1 MAGRW
6 SNDFETAKKHIIG
19 DVSRLILVAEKLV
32 KLDNRLNGK
41 RQGPLREL
49 VGRLEEIQN
58 LVGQS
63 HMKVVFF
70 GSTSNGKSTLIN
82 ALLGGKVL
90 PTGCGSVSSCFCS
103 IQGKTGPKGSAKI
116 GSRTYDNLETA
127 ASLANCLSE
136 NSLGV
141 EDWLEIHWPTQ
152 KCALLEAEVMLIDSP
167 GLGVDDY
174 DDQVFEKY
182 CRDSDL
188 FVYICH
194 GMATLKRAE
203 LEFIANV
210 NKHLSKPNN
219 FLIVVNHWDSVV
231 RDDPGKVELVRK
243 QHTKR
248 ASAFLKDHLKI
259 RPGAMS
265 QHLFFVSA
273 KEAVAISDQSRVKPE
288 TPRKNYPKLL
298 RLEEKWEERE
308 KEFKRFE
315 ESLKVRLTQSAIET
329 KFGRHCEKCL
339 KHVDTIAS
347 EPIAEISKSIEKQ
360 KEEMAREVNAVRRKI
375 LQLESGGD
383 GFITQYDIKTE
394 SFLDKT
400 REKVAEAVDEVK
412 RKMREVISTNTI
424 VVQTETVSSYVWDVC
439 ALIETEVHVIERN
452 LAAELNREY
461 QMFLKGKKEL
471 MKRSFR
477 DQCGYSTH
485 PSVSTGSMQTL
496 PSFVECSV
504 LIGGYIPEYSW
515 QEHIN
520 ANNTPDVGVG
530 TAAATAG
537 SFALLRLGGSSTLSA
552 GALALFGGYAAYKA
566 VRWFGSD
573 DWKRGLN
580 KKLCE
585 KLSTGLEETVN
596 NLRRSCVSAVE
607 SSLNEARK
615 EFESAFS
622 RAIRKEKQVL
632 SAKEADLRQWEKEQ
646 RAELESAQS
655 ELSALRESFEEFTRK
670 YLQHQFD
677 PE

>member
-32 KLDNRLNGK
+32 KLGNGLNGE
-41 RQGPLREL
+41 RQGSLREL
-49 VGRLEEIQN
+49 VGKLKEIQN

-360 KEEMAREVNAVRRKI
+360 KEEMAGELDKMRRKVP
-375 LQLESGGD
+375 QLESD
-383 GFITQYDIKTE
+383 RDRFVTQYDTE
-394 SFLDKT
+394 AEYFLEKT
-400 REKVAEAVDEVK
+400 RKKVGKAVVEAKKKVEERIFANSIPVHTKTVK
-412 RKMREVISTNTI
+412 
-424 VVQTETVSSYVWDVC
+424 SYVLDVC
-439 ALIETEVHVIERN
+439 AMIQAEVHMIEIN
-452 LAAELNREY
+452 LFTELNQEY
-461 QMFLKGKKEL
+461 QNLINGKKEL
-471 MKRSFR
+471 IKSSFC
-477 DQCGYSTH
+477 DQCGYCTH
-485 PSVSTGSMQTL
+485 TSVSIGSMQRL
-496 PSFVECSV
+496 PSFPECSV
-504 LIGGYIPEYSW
+504 LRRDYMPEYTL
-515 QEHIN
+515 QEHVQ
-520 ANNTPDVGVG
+520 ANNTV
-530 TAAATAG
+530 
-537 SFALLRLGGSSTLSA
+537 S
-552 GALALFGGYAAYKA
+552 ALA
-566 VRWFGSD
+566 
-573 DWKRGLN
+573 RGIPQPPWN
-580 KKLCE
+580 
-585 KLSTGLEETVN
+585 
-596 NLRRSCVSAVE
+596 
-607 SSLNEARK
+607 
-615 EFESAFS
+615 
-622 RAIRKEKQVL
+622 
-632 SAKEADLRQWEKEQ
+632 
-646 RAELESAQS
+646 
-655 ELSALRESFEEFTRK
+655 
-670 YLQHQFD
+670 
-677 PE
+677 